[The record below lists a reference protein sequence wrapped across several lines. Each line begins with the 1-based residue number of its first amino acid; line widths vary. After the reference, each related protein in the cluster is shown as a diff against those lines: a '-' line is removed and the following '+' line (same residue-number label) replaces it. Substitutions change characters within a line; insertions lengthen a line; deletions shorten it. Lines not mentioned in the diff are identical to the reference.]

1 MTDDERSYNTQNLA
15 KFIAFL
21 TLSNPSIWFTTSHH
35 ALSYS
40 ALHSR
45 PPSTGRKIWLMTK
58 KLFAVAERMLN
69 IIISNHLLFSFFI
82 RVNIFIVF
90 NVVCV
95 RGSQTHL
102 HIQSANHFRKK
113 NIFHGSTQ
121 KFFLVHGCRFRIVS
135 VGRIRI
141 FLW

>member
-1 MTDDERSYNTQNLA
+1 MTDDERSNKIKENLA
-15 KFIAFL
+15 IFIAFL
-21 TLSNPSIWFTTSHH
+21 TLSHPSIWFTTCHH

-58 KLFAVAERMLN
+58 KLFAVAQRMLN

-102 HIQSANHFRKK
+102 HVQSATHFRKK
-113 NIFHGSTQ
+113 TFSMDKHTS
-121 KFFLVHGCRFRIVS
+121 S
-135 VGRIRI
+135 S
-141 FLW
+141 